1 MERKGG
7 YEIKS
12 RLNFEIK
19 KKGRL
24 CNKEPCNREDDSILL
39 LVVS

>member
-19 KKGRL
+19 KKGTV
-24 CNKEPCNREDDSILL
+24 PCNGQDDSILL
-39 LVVS
+39 SLVS